1 MQGPALQD
9 GLSREMAGLA
19 SGNKA
24 LLLQSTASQPF
35 QNNAPLLQSTVSLMT
50 TEGERRV
57 CYEWEIDCPSIGAWK
72 KFGCFALRQ
81 LKRKRLFGHLGQ
93 FLQTIKARGRIQQM
107 AGHMQKN
114 LNDVYTAR
122 SEQSAQAFLC
132 RGPGGVTID
141 VVNAHAP
148 SGSEKLTDKP
158 RIELLTNLLQSN
170 SMALPGTSL
179 GNGRFLIGGDL
190 NTGPHATRQLLVDDR
205 HTPALSVPPQLQSMG
220 LENRNLLSPQLQSM
234 VPPQLQSMGDK

>member
-9 GLSREMAGLA
+9 ELSREMAGLA
-19 SGNKA
+19 SGNKS

-57 CYEWEIDCPSIGAWK
+57 CYEWVTDCPSIGAWGRLVRFALLHARKIEAWK

-107 AGHMQKN
+107 AGHMQK
-114 LNDVYTAR
+114 
-122 SEQSAQAFLC
+122 
-132 RGPGGVTID
+132 ID
-141 VVNAHAP
+141 
-148 SGSEKLTDKP
+148 
-158 RIELLTNLLQSN
+158 
-170 SMALPGTSL
+170 
-179 GNGRFLIGGDL
+179 
-190 NTGPHATRQLLVDDR
+190 
-205 HTPALSVPPQLQSMG
+205 
-220 LENRNLLSPQLQSM
+220 
-234 VPPQLQSMGDK
+234 